1 MSYHKLDNIDEKI
14 VDATIRVGSRNGAN
28 RLSTKEIA
36 KECGISEFV
45 IYDHFQSKENLINIA
60 DHKVFEISSAQA
72 QELFDHPA
80 FGFEEVWNGMIDW
93 FLAHPDLVTWI
104 LNYGHIFPRAEKPA
118 DVDDFR
124 ADIAQVARRSFKDN
138 SLTEDWEYC
147 YVYMWLFRSMVCFAQ
162 FLITGE
168 LDNTPAIREK
178 SFLLT
183 YKGFMS
189 FFKNN

>member
-1 MSYHKLDNIDEKI
+1 
-14 VDATIRVGSRNGAN
+14 
-28 RLSTKEIA
+28 
-36 KECGISEFV
+36 
-45 IYDHFQSKENLINIA
+45 
-60 DHKVFEISSAQA
+60 
-72 QELFDHPA
+72 
-80 FGFEEVWNGMIDW
+80 
-93 FLAHPDLVTWI
+93 
-104 LNYGHIFPRAEKPA
+104 
-118 DVDDFR
+118 
-124 ADIAQVARRSFKDN
+124 VARRSFKDN